1 MPWFRDP
8 YPPRLFPLPRQS
20 KAVKR
25 ASAAFAIMLFAASLA
40 LSGAS
45 AETRPGTKAKTT
57 NSPASNAAVIECFKR
72 SGGSYDPVTKK
83 WTVHMGENDATVR
96 TDTLRQCIGRAT
108 GASPGS
114 ITLRERWHYY

>member
-1 MPWFRDP
+1 MPPFRDR
-8 YPPRLFPLPRQS
+8 YPLRHSPLPRQS

-25 ASAAFAIMLFAASLA
+25 ALARFAIMLFAASLA

-45 AETRPGTKAKTT
+45 AETRPGTKAKT

-72 SGGSYDPVTKK
+72 SGGSYDPATKK
-83 WTVHMGENDATVR
+83 WTMHMGENDATVR

-108 GASPGS
+108 GVSPGS
-114 ITLRERWHYY
+114 LTLRERWHYY